1 MSHYLAKFLG
11 TALLVFLGDSV
22 TANMVLSK
30 TKSNGAGWLA
40 IVIGWAMAVAIPVF
54 IFGPISGGHFNPAVT
69 IGFAAIGLFPW
80 NEVIGYVAAQML
92 GGFVGGIL
100 VYINFK
106 PHFNATEDRDLI
118 RAVFCTGP
126 AIRDTFSNFLQEF
139 IGTFVLVFAV
149 LGFANSKPV
158 NGLSPIIVGLII
170 LTIGLAYG
178 GTTGFAI
185 NPARD
190 LGPRIVHFLIPIKNK
205 EGSDWWYA
213 WIPVVAPICGG
224 VVASLFFKLIF

>member
-1 MSHYLAKFLG
+1 MSHYLAEFLG

-80 NEVIGYVAAQML
+80 SEVPGYVAAQMV

-106 PHFNATEDRDLI
+106 PHFDATEDRDLI

-126 AIRDTFSNFLQEF
+126 AIRNTFFNFLQEF
-139 IGTFVLVFAV
+139 IGTFV
-149 LGFANSKPV
+149 
-158 NGLSPIIVGLII
+158 
-170 LTIGLAYG
+170 
-178 GTTGFAI
+178 
-185 NPARD
+185 
-190 LGPRIVHFLIPIKNK
+190 
-205 EGSDWWYA
+205 WY
-213 WIPVVAPICGG
+213 
-224 VVASLFFKLIF
+224 LQF